1 MPRFAANCK
10 GEVSVFQ
17 LAGFHEQCDS
27 QPHLFRPYLMG
38 TGIVY
43 FAMNGRRYLQVRC
56 YRTPDDLKSALAG
69 APFRAVCG
77 VFGPALCH
85 VGPPP
90 CDIRPPLHQFGN
102 SLRESPNT
110 IHVSCIE

>member
-1 MPRFAANCK
+1 
-10 GEVSVFQ
+10 
-17 LAGFHEQCDS
+17 
-27 QPHLFRPYLMG
+27 MG

-43 FAMNGRRYLQVRC
+43 FAMNGWRYLQVRS
-56 YRTPDDLKSALAG
+56 YRTPDDLKSALAVC

-90 CDIRPPLHQFGN
+90 CDIRPPLLQFGN
-102 SLRESPNT
+102 SLRESPDT
-110 IHVSCIE
+110 IHGSSIS